1 METDKMTTG
10 QPETISAQRQI
21 QLPFQK
27 AVRIAWRNIRIR
39 WWRSMLVTFG
49 IILALAFLMYVSYS
63 DALQANVQTYGSPE
77 LIGKLK
83 TEGKLLVSDSK
94 DSRIQT
100 RWMLGLALL
109 ISFVGILN
117 AMVLNVTERFR
128 EIGTMKCLGAL
139 DTLVIKIYL
148 IESAFQGL
156 GGTISGILL
165 GGFLA
170 FGEGWRIYGAET
182 FTIVPFAVTW
192 KILTMCATAGIL
204 LSIGGA
210 LYPAWIAAK
219 MEPVEAMGREV

>member
-1 METDKMTTG
+1 
-10 QPETISAQRQI
+10 
-21 QLPFQK
+21 
-27 AVRIAWRNIRIR
+27 
-39 WWRSMLVTFG
+39 MLVTFG

-63 DALQANVQTYGSPE
+63 DALQTNVQGRGSAE
-77 LIGKLK
+77 LISKLK
-83 TEGKLLVSDSK
+83 AEGKLAVADTG
-94 DSRIQT
+94 DAMIQT

-139 DTLVIKIYL
+139 DSLVIKIYL
-148 IESAFQGL
+148 IESGFQGL

-165 GGFLA
+165 GGVLA
-170 FGEGWRIYGAET
+170 LAEGWRVYGVET
-182 FTIVPFAVTW
+182 LSIVPFSTTW
-192 KILTMCATAGIL
+192 KILVMCSSAGVL
-204 LSIGGA
+204 LSVGGA

>member
-1 METDKMTTG
+1 
-10 QPETISAQRQI
+10 
-21 QLPFQK
+21 
-27 AVRIAWRNIRIR
+27 
-39 WWRSMLVTFG
+39 MLVTFG

-63 DALQANVQTYGSPE
+63 DALQSNVQSRGSAE
-77 LIGKLK
+77 LVAKLK
-83 TEGKLLVSDSK
+83 TEGKLTVSDSR
-94 DSRIQT
+94 DAGIQT

-139 DTLVIKIYL
+139 DSLVIKIYL

-156 GGTISGILL
+156 GGTVAGILL
-165 GGFLA
+165 GVLLA
-170 FGEGWRIYGAET
+170 LGEGWQIYGAEALS
-182 FTIVPFAVTW
+182 IVPMAVTW
-192 KILTMCATAGIL
+192 KILLMCASAGLL

>member
-1 METDKMTTG
+1 MTTTSV
-10 QPETISAQRQI
+10 PTISAERQI
-21 QLPFQK
+21 QLSFQK

-49 IILALAFLMYVSYS
+49 IILALAFLMYVSFS
-63 DALQANVQTYGSPE
+63 DALQTNVQTHGSPE
-77 LIGKLK
+77 LVAKLK
-83 TEGKLLVSDSK
+83 TEGKLTVSDSGDAK
-94 DSRIQT
+94 IQT

-139 DTLVIKIYL
+139 DSLVIKIYL

-156 GGTISGILL
+156 GGTITGIVLGALL
-165 GGFLA
+165 A
-170 FGEGWRIYGAET
+170 IGEGWRIYGVEALS
-182 FTIVPFAVTW
+182 IVPMAVTW
-192 KILTMCATAGIL
+192 KILLMCASAGVL

>member
-1 METDKMTTG
+1 MTTT
-10 QPETISAQRQI
+10 EATTLSAERQI

-63 DALQANVQTYGSPE
+63 DALRTNVQSRGSQE

-83 TEGKLLVSDSK
+83 TLGELTIT
-94 DSRIQT
+94 DSRDAKIQT

-139 DTLVIKIYL
+139 DSLVIKIYL

-165 GGFLA
+165 GVLLA
-170 FGEGWRIYGAET
+170 VAEGWRLYGVET
-182 FTIVPFAVTW
+182 LLIVPLSTTW
-192 KILTMCATAGIL
+192 KLLVMCGSAGVL

>member
-1 METDKMTTG
+1 
-10 QPETISAQRQI
+10 
-21 QLPFQK
+21 
-27 AVRIAWRNIRIR
+27 
-39 WWRSMLVTFG
+39 MLVTFG

-63 DALQANVQTYGSPE
+63 DALQANVRTHGSPE

-83 TEGKLLVSDSK
+83 TEGKLLVSDSQSAK
-94 DSRIQT
+94 IQT

-165 GGFLA
+165 GILLA
-170 FGEGWRIYGAET
+170 LGEGWRIYGVET

-192 KILTMCATAGIL
+192 KILLMCGTAGIL

>member
-1 METDKMTTG
+1 MRGKMALI
-10 QPETISAQRQI
+10 PVSAVSAERQI
-21 QLPFQK
+21 QLPFRK

-39 WWRSMLVTFG
+39 WWRSTLVTFG

-63 DALQANVQTYGSPE
+63 DALQTNVLEHGSSA

-83 TEGKLLVSDSK
+83 AEGKLTIVDRSDAV
-94 DSRIQT
+94 IQT

-139 DTLVIKIYL
+139 DSLIIKIYL

-156 GGTISGILL
+156 GGTIIGISL

-170 FGEGWRIYGAET
+170 LAEGWWTYGSEV
-182 FTIVPFAVTW
+182 FSIVPFYATANM
-192 KILTMCATAGIL
+192 LGMCATAGIL

-219 MEPVEAMGREV
+219 MEPVEAMGREI

>member
-1 METDKMTTG
+1 MAVAQID
-10 QPETISAQRQI
+10 AQRQI
-21 QLPFQK
+21 QLPMRK

-63 DALQANVQTYGSPE
+63 DAMQTHVKTHGSAE
-77 LIGKLK
+77 LVGKLK
-83 TEGKLLVSDSK
+83 AGGHLISGD
-94 DSRIQT
+94 DGDAAIQT

-139 DTLVIKIYL
+139 DSLVIKIYL

-165 GGFLA
+165 GAMLA
-170 FGEGWRIYGAET
+170 IAEGWRLYGAEAL
-182 FTIVPFAVTW
+182 TIVPFAVTW
-192 KILTMCATAGIL
+192 KLLLMCTSAGLL

-219 MEPVEAMGREV
+219 MEPVEAMGREI